1 VLRGILSTILTGL
14 RSDDAKQWL
23 LNTKVDLHL
32 LKMIEGRIFDGTIG
46 REGID
51 ILEEIFKNGLAIW

>member
-1 VLRGILSTILTGL
+1 LTGL